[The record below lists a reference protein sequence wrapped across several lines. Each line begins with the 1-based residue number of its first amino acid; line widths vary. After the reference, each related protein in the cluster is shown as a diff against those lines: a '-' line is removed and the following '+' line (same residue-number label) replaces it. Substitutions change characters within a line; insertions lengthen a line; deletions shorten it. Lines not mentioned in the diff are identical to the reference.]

1 MPTTFHALALA
12 WRRLAA
18 QPAFALTATVS
29 LALGIGASTAIYSI
43 AYGVLLR
50 PLPFPEPDRL
60 VELRQVDADGRS
72 MRFSRANAED
82 VATAARSFDGLA
94 RSATI
99 AVPVVE
105 GGTAVRVTAGWVSP
119 DFFHVMQV
127 APILGRTFSPDESR
141 EGGPAVVVISYGLWQ
156 EQLRGR
162 DDVLGQPLRIGDE
175 THTVVGVM
183 PQGFAFPRG
192 ARLWTSA
199 NRVPSGEKRTAH
211 NWHVVARLAPDTSVV
226 AAQQELTA
234 VARTLKATYA
244 DETWMTDGLVVPLR
258 DALVGNATGLIGLLA
273 GAVGFLLLV
282 SCATVA
288 NLLLV
293 QGALRTQEFAIRQA
307 VGATWSRLLRQ
318 LVTEHVLLVALGGAA
333 GVWLAQG
340 AVNGLLALDPGLI
353 PLGDAIGID
362 GSVLSFALGLTTTL
376 VVLLALT
383 SAVRLLHDQPLRSL
397 AGAGRGGIGTRNVD
411 RLRRALVVTQ
421 IAFTLVLLVGA
432 TLLGQRLWSLVRVDP
447 GFRTDVLVASVTLP
461 RLPDIGSVQPTRAA
475 DIRAIVERLAAD
487 GRVRAAG
494 GITALP
500 LTGMGGNGTF
510 LEVLPG
516 DTVTTFE
523 EFGALGRLPGR
534 SGSAEYRAA
543 TPGYFEALGIPLR
556 KGRFFDARDTP
567 DTPHVALVSETL
579 AQVRWPDVDPIGRQL
594 QFGNMDGDLRT
605 LTVVGVVADVR
616 DGRLDEPP
624 PPMIYANA
632 QQRASAWP
640 AFTFVLRGETAPL
653 TLSGDARAA
662 IGGVVAEAPVSFREL
677 GEVVEA
683 TYGRE
688 RFSLLIVLGFASS
701 ALVLA
706 VLGVYG
712 LSSYAVATRTR
723 EIGLRM
729 VLGAAPSRIVS
740 QVLREGLALVAIGA
754 GLGVVGAVA
763 VSRLL
768 AALVEGVAAWS
779 SPALLI
785 GLVVVGASAL
795 LACLVPA
802 RRASRIEP
810 ATALRER

>member
-1 MPTTFHALALA
+1 
-12 WRRLAA
+12 
-18 QPAFALTATVS
+18 
-29 LALGIGASTAIYSI
+29 
-43 AYGVLLR
+43 
-50 PLPFPEPDRL
+50 
-60 VELRQVDADGRS
+60 
-72 MRFSRANAED
+72 
-82 VATAARSFDGLA
+82 
-94 RSATI
+94 
-99 AVPVVE
+99 
-105 GGTAVRVTAGWVSP
+105 
-119 DFFHVMQV
+119 
-127 APILGRTFSPDESR
+127 
-141 EGGPAVVVISYGLWQ
+141 
-156 EQLRGR
+156 
-162 DDVLGQPLRIGDE
+162 
-175 THTVVGVM
+175 
-183 PQGFAFPRG
+183 
-192 ARLWTSA
+192 
-199 NRVPSGEKRTAH
+199 
-211 NWHVVARLAPDTSVV
+211 
-226 AAQQELTA
+226 
-234 VARTLKATYA
+234 
-244 DETWMTDGLVVPLR
+244 
-258 DALVGNATGLIGLLA
+258 
-273 GAVGFLLLV
+273 
-282 SCATVA
+282 
-288 NLLLV
+288 
-293 QGALRTQEFAIRQA
+293 
-307 VGATWSRLLRQ
+307 
-318 LVTEHVLLVALGGAA
+318 
-333 GVWLAQG
+333 
-340 AVNGLLALDPGLI
+340 
-353 PLGDAIGID
+353 
-362 GSVLSFALGLTTTL
+362 
-376 VVLLALT
+376 
-383 SAVRLLHDQPLRSL
+383 
-397 AGAGRGGIGTRNVD
+397 
-411 RLRRALVVTQ
+411 
-421 IAFTLVLLVGA
+421 
-432 TLLGQRLWSLVRVDP
+432 
-447 GFRTDVLVASVTLP
+447 
-461 RLPDIGSVQPTRAA
+461 
-475 DIRAIVERLAAD
+475 
-487 GRVRAAG
+487 
-494 GITALP
+494 
-500 LTGMGGNGTF
+500 MGGNGTF

-556 KGRFFDARDTP
+556 RGRLFDARDTP

-579 AQVRWPDVDPIGRQL
+579 VQARWPDVDPIGRQL

-653 TLSGDARAA
+653 TLAGDARAA
-662 IGGVVAEAPVSFREL
+662 IGGVVREVPVSFREL

-763 VSRLL
+763 VSRVL

-779 SPALLI
+779 SPALVI